1 MNASNFFPQISLFN
15 KGGKTLSILPINVV
29 EFWSIFI
36 AFIMIM
42 IIIWFIVRELR
53 CWYWKINLRTELLSD
68 ISCELKEIKE
78 ILKSDNKDK
87 ENTNIEKDSLEDFGL
102 KIKE

>member
-1 MNASNFFPQISLFN
+1 MKILDFFNLDTYDFLLAVVFVLLLF
-15 KGGKTLSILPINVV
+15 
-29 EFWSIFI
+29 IFI
-36 AFIMIM
+36 WLLI
-42 IIIWFIVRELR
+42 RELR